1 MSDIGER
8 LVKIREKVAELIKKY
23 NIDEVVF
30 EDIQYQANKINNV
43 QTFKVLAEVYGIIQ
57 EYLTENKIPYSVV
70 LASSWKSTLGIKGK
84 DRSAQKKNA
93 QIWVLDNCSIKATQD
108 ECDAICI
115 GFHHLKKLDQDLNW
129 E

>member
-8 LVKIREKVAELIKKY
+8 LVKIREKVAELIKEY
-23 NIDEVVF
+23 NINEVVF

-84 DRSAQKKNA
+84 DRSTAERK
-93 QIWVLDNCSIKATQD
+93 S
-108 ECDAICI
+108 
-115 GFHHLKKLDQDLNW
+115 
-129 E
+129 